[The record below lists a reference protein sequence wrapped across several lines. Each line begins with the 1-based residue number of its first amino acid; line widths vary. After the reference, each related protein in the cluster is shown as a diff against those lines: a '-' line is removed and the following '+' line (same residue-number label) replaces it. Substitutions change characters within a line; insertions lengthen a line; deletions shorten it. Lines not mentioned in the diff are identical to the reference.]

1 MVSRGRHNRSSPTHP
16 WRHGA
21 VSAMSKRGLSFLVFP
36 EGKHWVAQC
45 IEHNIAVQARDRQ
58 GIIPEIRRSLW
69 GAIAIRAHKELP
81 GIDSLPPAADRY
93 RRAFDAA
100 GEPEVLEPSP
110 WRLRGLMMPP
120 VTLRYSRVPPN

>member
-1 MVSRGRHNRSSPTHP
+1 
-16 WRHGA
+16 
-21 VSAMSKRGLSFLVFP
+21 MSKRRLSFLVFP

-45 IEHNIAVQARDRQ
+45 IEHNIAAQAHNRQ

-69 GAIAIRAHKELP
+69 GAMAIRAHRELP
-81 GIDSLPPAADRY
+81 GIESLPPAPARY

-100 GEPEVLEPSP
+100 GEAEVLEPTT